1 MKASRTEKRKK
12 VAREAANLIY
22 FGMEKEFKQAKV
34 KAANAL
40 GVKFLP
46 TNIEVAVELDKIADA
61 YEGKA
66 RKERLIK
73 MRREAL
79 EVMKLLAKYKPVVV
93 GSVWRGTI
101 HHQSDIDIIAFHDNP
116 EEVLETIE
124 KSGAKIIQTQLATT
138 TEKEEKR
145 ASLHI
150 FLESPTKEEI
160 EVIVR
165 SPEERSKKEKCDIY
179 GDIITGL
186 GVEELEKLLKE
197 NPTKRFVPF

>member
-1 MKASRTEKRKK
+1 MKASRAGERKK

-22 FGMEKEFKQAKV
+22 FGVEKEFKQAKV
-34 KAANAL
+34 KAASAL

-46 TNIEVAVELDKIADA
+46 TNIEVALELDRIADE

-66 RKERLIK
+66 RQERLIK
-73 MRREAL
+73 MRWEAL
-79 EVMKLLAKYKPVVV
+79 KVMKFLAKYHPIVV

-101 HHQSDIDIIAFHDNP
+101 HHQSDIDIIVFHDKP
-116 EEVLETIE
+116 EEVRETLE
-124 KSGAKIIQTQLATT
+124 KSGLKIVHTQQVKAV
-138 TEKEEKR
+138 EKEEKR
-145 ASLHI
+145 DSLHI

-160 EVIVR
+160 EVVVR
-165 SPEERSKKEKCDIY
+165 SPEERSRRERCDIY

-186 GVEELEKLLKE
+186 DVEALEKLLKE

>member
-1 MKASRTEKRKK
+1 MRASRTEQRRK
-12 VAREAANLIY
+12 VAKEAASLIY
-22 FGMEKEFKQAKV
+22 FGIEKEYKQAKV
-34 KAANAL
+34 KAADAL

-46 TNIEVAVELDKIADA
+46 TNIEVAVELDKIADE

-66 RKERLIK
+66 RRERLIK

-79 EVMKLLAKYKPVVV
+79 EVMKLLAEYHPIVV

-101 HHQSDIDIIAFHDNP
+101 HHQSDVDVIVFNDKP
-116 EEVLETIE
+116 EEVLKTLE
-124 KSGAKIIQTQLATT
+124 KSGLKIVHAQKVTAM
-138 TEKEEKR
+138 EKEEKR
-145 ASLHI
+145 DSLHI

-165 SPEERSKKEKCDIY
+165 SPEERLRKEKCDVY
-179 GDIITGL
+179 GDFITGL
-186 GVEELEKLLKE
+186 NVEELEKLLKD

>member
-1 MKASRTEKRKK
+1 MKASRAEKRKK

-34 KAANAL
+34 KAADAL

-46 TNIEVAVELDKIADA
+46 TNIEVAIELDKIADE

-66 RKERLIK
+66 RQERLNK

-79 EVMKLLAKYKPVVV
+79 EVMKLLAKYHPTVV

-101 HHQSDIDIIAFHDNP
+101 HHQSDIDIIAFHDKP
-116 EEVLETIE
+116 EEVQETLE
-124 KSGAKIIQTQLATT
+124 KSGLKIVHAQSITAM
-138 TEKEEKR
+138 EKEEKR
-145 ASLHI
+145 TTFHI

-160 EVIVR
+160 EVIVH
-165 SPEERSKKEKCDIY
+165 SPEERSRKEKCDVY

-186 GVEELEKLLKE
+186 DVEELEKLLKE

>member
-1 MKASRTEKRKK
+1 MKASRAEKRKK
-12 VAREAANLIY
+12 VAREAASLIY

-34 KAANAL
+34 KAASAL

-46 TNIEVAVELDKIADA
+46 TNIEVAVELDKIANEL
-61 YEGKA
+61 EGKA
-66 RKERLIK
+66 RQERLIK

-79 EVMKLLAKYKPVVV
+79 DVMKLLAKYNPIVV

-101 HHQSDIDIIAFHDNP
+101 HHKSDIDIIAFHNKP
-116 EEVLETIE
+116 EEVQETLE
-124 KSGAKIIQTQLATT
+124 KSGLKIVHTQPMTAT
-138 TEKEEKR
+138 ENQER
-145 ASLHI
+145 RDSLHI

-160 EVIVR
+160 EVVVR
-165 SPEERSKKEKCDIY
+165 SLKERSRREKCDIY

-186 GVEELEKLLKE
+186 GVEELKKLLRE

>member
-1 MKASRTEKRKK
+1 MRENRVEQRKK
-12 VAREAANLIY
+12 VAKEAASLIY

-34 KAANAL
+34 KAADAL

-46 TNIEVAVELDKIADA
+46 TNVEVAMELDKIADE

-66 RKERLIK
+66 RQERLTK

-79 EVMKLLAKYKPVVV
+79 NVMKFLAKYHPIVV

-101 HHQSDIDIIAFHDNP
+101 HHQSDIDIIVFHDKP
-116 EEVLETIE
+116 EEVRKTLE
-124 KSGAKIIQTQLATT
+124 KSGLKIVHTQQVTAM
-138 TEKEEKR
+138 EKGDKR
-145 ASLHI
+145 DSLHI

-160 EVIVR
+160 EIIVR
-165 SPEERSKKEKCDIY
+165 SPEERSKKEKCDVY
-179 GDIITGL
+179 GDFITGL
-186 GVEELEKLLKE
+186 NVEELEKLLKE

>member
-1 MKASRTEKRKK
+1 MKTSRTEKRKK
-12 VAREAANLIY
+12 VAREAASLIY
-22 FGMEKEFKQAKV
+22 FGVEKEFKQAKV
-34 KAANAL
+34 RAAEAF

-46 TNIEVAVELDKIADA
+46 TNIEVAVELDRIADE

-66 RKERLIK
+66 RQERLIK

-79 EVMKLLAKYKPVVV
+79 SIMKLLAKYYPIVV

-101 HHQSDIDIIAFHDNP
+101 HHQSDIDIIAFHDKP
-116 EEVLETIE
+116 EEVQETLE
-124 KSGAKIIQTQLATT
+124 KSGLKIVHAQQVTAVD
-138 TEKEEKR
+138 KEEKR
-145 ASLHI
+145 DSLHI

-165 SPEERSKKEKCDIY
+165 SPEERLRKERCDIY

-186 GVEELEKLLKE
+186 GIEELEKLLKE
-197 NPTKRFVPF
+197 NPIKRFVPF